1 MALLDA
7 VDGGCNGGLNGLLM
21 SVSKSFKWLVH
32 DSRIY
37 QYKTYENKQTNGS
50 VACYS

>member
-7 VDGGCNGGLNGLLM
+7 VNGGGNGGVNGLLM
-21 SVSKSFKWLVH
+21 SVSKCNSWLVH

-50 VACYS
+50 VACSS